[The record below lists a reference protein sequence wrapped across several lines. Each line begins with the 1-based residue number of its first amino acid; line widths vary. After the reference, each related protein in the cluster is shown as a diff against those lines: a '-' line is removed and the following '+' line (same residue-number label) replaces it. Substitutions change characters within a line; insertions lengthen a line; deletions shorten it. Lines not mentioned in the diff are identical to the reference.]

1 MFYYRITLEYE
12 GTNYSGWQVQTG
24 SNVKTIQG
32 EVEKVLFEIFKSTNI
47 KTIGS
52 GRTDA
57 RVHAFA
63 QVCKITAPL
72 KIPEIALQ
80 KALNALLP
88 DDIRVLNS
96 CYTTDEF
103 HPIFSATKK
112 EYNYLFCLGPERAM
126 WRNHATY
133 LDEKLDLN
141 LMKDGC
147 KAFIGTHE
155 FALYSCTGTEIEDT
169 KRTIL
174 SCEIVPYEPQ
184 GFHGIMGADYHV
196 FRVIG
201 DGFLKQ
207 MVRLMFGA
215 LGQLGRGKITIK
227 DIENSLQITNFH
239 PSLKKLGPTA
249 QPQGLYLRE
258 VHY

>member
-1 MFYYRITLEYE
+1 MFNYRITLEYE

-24 SNVKTIQG
+24 SPVKTIQG
-32 EVEKVLFEIFKSTNI
+32 EIEKALFEIFKSNMV

-57 RVHAFA
+57 GVHAFA
-63 QVCKITAPL
+63 QVCKIIAPL

-80 KALNALLP
+80 KALNAILP
-88 DDIRVLNS
+88 NDIRVLNS
-96 CYTTDEF
+96 SYCSEDF
-103 HPIFSATKK
+103 HPIYSATKK
-112 EYNYLFCLGPERAM
+112 EYNYIFSLGRERAL
-126 WRNHATY
+126 WRNHVTY
-133 LDEKLDLN
+133 LEEKLNIDLMN
-141 LMKDGC
+141 EGC
-147 KAFIGTHE
+147 KLFLGTHE

-174 SCEIVPYEPQ
+174 CSEISPYKPQ
-184 GFHGIMGADYHV
+184 GFHSILDGDYYV

-215 LGQLGRGKITIK
+215 LCQLGRGKITLK

-239 PSLKKLGPTA
+239 PSMKKLGPTA
-249 QPQGLYLRE
+249 KPQGLYLRE